1 MVTTEPRAPAGMIHR
16 RRRPGQG
23 RADPYLPGPPEAS
36 DLDLDLRP
44 DRLDGE
50 RAVHQLQVVRASRR
64 EPDPDELGGLPGT
77 GGRDL
82 GHEADA
88 LRVRLDRKST
98 RLNSSHVAIS
108 YAVFCLKKKIN
119 TT

>member
-88 LRVRLDRKST
+88 LRVRL
-98 RLNSSHVAIS
+98 
-108 YAVFCLKKKIN
+108 AVDDLRFERRSEERR
-119 TT
+119 